1 MPSQHQAE
9 EDLLRTSARLA
20 ALLLL
25 LVILAVLGVRY
36 FSAVDQVSARG
47 LQLEHHRLLNVL
59 AMVRSQWLSLGRP
72 EQMQLD
78 WQTLER
84 PEPPGQLAMNK
95 AGWPQA
101 PSRDDSGC
109 VALWQQLLGGMPD
122 KAVIRVQFLGQDQ
135 SCRYMSSAGESL
147 SYQMDT
153 GRVIFL
159 TADTD
164 Y

>member
-9 EDLLRTSARLA
+9 EDLLRTFARLA

-101 PSRDDSGC
+101 PAGMTAAVWLFGNSFWEACRIRLLSGC
-109 VALWQQLLGGMPD
+109 SFSARI
-122 KAVIRVQFLGQDQ
+122 KAAA
-135 SCRYMSSAGESL
+135 M
-147 SYQMDT
+147 
-153 GRVIFL
+153 
-159 TADTD
+159 
-164 Y
+164 